1 MAENR
6 TVRRSTGK
14 KKKGPKIKFNIW
26 LMIILFAVTFAGC
39 FVLYMI
45 AANVDDDFFS
55 DGFSKVVTEQ
65 ADPEGETQETT
76 EEGTAPAETTY
87 TITLPKADNPVQES
101 AAMDI
106 SYLENCCLVT
116 DSTLLGMKDAGFSD
130 VFGNEQLSAATASDT
145 KVDSNFGTVTVGEA
159 LKLKKPMNVYIMLGS
174 DIGTSVTDD
183 LVSSYMNLVSG
194 IKTSLP
200 EMKIYVMQLPPVFGD
215 SAKNALINDYNTRVL
230 ALADTLGV
238 YCIDTNTAFKSN
250 DGNLSEE
257 YADTETGGY
266 NSKFYDDIKGIIL
279 THTVS

>member
-1 MAENR
+1 MSDNR

-26 LMIILFAVTFAGC
+26 LAIILFAITFAAC

-45 AANVDDDFFS
+45 AANLDDDFFS
-55 DGFSKVVTEQ
+55 EEFSKVVTEETLPDEETQ
-65 ADPEGETQETT
+65 ATSEGETLPVEATD
-76 EEGTAPAETTY
+76 AAV
-87 TITLPKADNPVQES
+87 LPKADNPVQES
-101 AAMDI
+101 AAVDI
-106 SYLENCCLVT
+106 SYLDNCCLVT
-116 DSTLLGMKDAGFSD
+116 DSTLLGMQNAGFSD
-130 VFGNEQLSAATASDT
+130 VFGNEQLNAATASTT

-183 LVSSYMNLVSG
+183 MVSSYMNLISG

-200 EMKIYVMQLPPVFGD
+200 EMKIYIMQLPPVFGD
-215 SAKNALINDYNTRVL
+215 ADKNALINEYNTRLL

-257 YADTETGGY
+257 YVDTETGGY
-266 NSKFYDDIKGIIL
+266 NTKLYDDIKGIIL
-279 THTVS
+279 THTV